1 MKTRPFQ
8 IQIPKDA
15 IDELHRRLAR
25 TRWPD
30 EIASAD
36 WAYGTDLRY
45 LQDLLAYW
53 KDEFDWTAQEAR
65 LNKLHHYEAE
75 VDGIRIHYIHER
87 GAGANPLPLILTH
100 GWPGSFV
107 EMEKIITLLIDPG
120 GCGGVPSDCFDV
132 IVPSVPGFGF
142 SERPQSPGMNSR
154 RVAQL
159 WASLMKG
166 LGYQRYGAQGGDIGA
181 AISTWLGY
189 YNPENVVG
197 IHLNFIPGGFNPTI
211 GTEPLTAA
219 EKEYLEARERWSQAE
234 GGYSHI
240 QSTKPQTLA
249 YGLNDSPAG
258 LAAWIV
264 EKYRSWSDC
273 DGDVERR
280 FTKDEMLTNISLY
293 WFTQTI
299 GSSVRYY
306 YEGRS
311 NAASFAG
318 LAPMIVPSSIAVFPK
333 ELPMPP
339 REYAARF
346 YNISRWTGFPRGGH
360 FAAMEE
366 PELLAEDIRT
376 FFRH

>member
-1 MKTRPFQ
+1 MRTTPFRIHVPQ
-8 IQIPKDA
+8 EA
-15 IDELHRRLAR
+15 IDDLHERLRR

-30 EIASAD
+30 EIASAEWD
-36 WAYGTDLRY
+36 YGTKLSY
-45 LQDLLAYW
+45 LQELVAYW
-53 KDEFDWTAQEAR
+53 KDEFDWTAQEVR
-65 LNKLHHYEAE
+65 LNKLHHYEVD

-87 GAGANPLPLILTH
+87 GAGVNPFPLILTH

-107 EMEKIITLLIDPG
+107 EMEKIITLLIHPG
-120 GCGGVPSDCFDV
+120 DCGGAPSDSFDV
-132 IVPSVPGFGF
+132 IVPSVPGFAF
-142 SERPQSPGMNSR
+142 SERPQSAGMNSR

-159 WASLMKG
+159 WASLMQG

-189 YNPENVVG
+189 YHPESVLG
-197 IHLNFIPGGFNPTI
+197 IHLNFIPGGFNPSV

-219 EKEYLEARERWSQAE
+219 EKQYLEAREQWSQRE

-293 WFTQTI
+293 WFSQTI
-299 GSSVRYY
+299 GSSVRFY

-311 NAASFAG
+311 NPASFAG
-318 LAPMIVPSSIAVFPK
+318 
-333 ELPMPP
+333 P
-339 REYAARF
+339 R
-346 YNISRWTGFPRGGH
+346 P
-360 FAAMEE
+360 
-366 PELLAEDIRT
+366 
-376 FFRH
+376 